1 MISLCILLLFGV
13 VYNDFSKRNFTS
25 LVLLVGWLSF
35 LVVLYTVM
43 LTFINSNVYGGFLN
57 GNFILDTYSSKIKII
72 VLLLSAA
79 CIVVSLD
86 YIKCERLNSFEYYI
100 LLLLALLGALI
111 FLSSNSLLSMYLA
124 IELQSLSLYVLAAF
138 KRNSTFSTE
147 AGLKYFILGAF
158 SSGLILFGSS
168 LIYGFTGLSDFS
180 CIKSLFEFYKIFYD
194 VSINNLIFN
203 TSVEFI
209 PRGIEIG
216 FLFLLVGLLFKL
228 GSAPFHMWVPDVYEG
243 VPTSITTFFAVVP
256 KVIMVSFIL
265 KLLCYSFY
273 DLVVIWKFVIGICC
287 IFSVI
292 IGTFSA
298 MYQRKLKRF
307 LAYSSISH
315 VGYML
320 LGLTIGSQGGAT
332 MTLLYVI
339 VYAIMSLNIWSIVLS
354 LNSSSLK
361 GSKFLRI
368 QYLSELNIL
377 TNRNPALGFS
387 LIISLFS
394 MAGVPPLIGF
404 WAKWLLFLLCIQ
416 ESTLFLMIFVILT
429 SVVGAFYYIRII
441 KIMIFDK
448 QFYSELNFTLPIDW
462 NKTYIIVITTFFIIF
477 GFFVLPFLYNF
488 VENLTSYLFLL

>member
-1 MISLCILLLFGV
+1 
-13 VYNDFSKRNFTS
+13 
-25 LVLLVGWLSF
+25 
-35 LVVLYTVM
+35 M

-228 GSAPFHMWVPDVYEG
+228 GSAPFHM
-243 VPTSITTFFAVVP
+243 
-256 KVIMVSFIL
+256 
-265 KLLCYSFY
+265 
-273 DLVVIWKFVIGICC
+273 
-287 IFSVI
+287 
-292 IGTFSA
+292 
-298 MYQRKLKRF
+298 
-307 LAYSSISH
+307 
-315 VGYML
+315 
-320 LGLTIGSQGGAT
+320 
-332 MTLLYVI
+332 
-339 VYAIMSLNIWSIVLS
+339 
-354 LNSSSLK
+354 
-361 GSKFLRI
+361 
-368 QYLSELNIL
+368 
-377 TNRNPALGFS
+377 
-387 LIISLFS
+387 
-394 MAGVPPLIGF
+394 
-404 WAKWLLFLLCIQ
+404 
-416 ESTLFLMIFVILT
+416 
-429 SVVGAFYYIRII
+429 
-441 KIMIFDK
+441 
-448 QFYSELNFTLPIDW
+448 
-462 NKTYIIVITTFFIIF
+462 
-477 GFFVLPFLYNF
+477 
-488 VENLTSYLFLL
+488 